1 MNRALEE
8 AERMRRAL
16 GVVGVAT
23 TADIERAAEAAG
35 LEVVD
40 TPMSGTLYGARMQI
54 EHRGRLVS
62 VALLRSGMGRG
73 ERAFVLAHELGH
85 HVLGHEGNHLYS
97 VASWRDM
104 RGPYRNRDEHS
115 ATLFGGCFLA
125 GLPLGPSWDER
136 LKEAEATGIPAAAL
150 LLYVEAA
157 GPVIRAEPG
166 FFRPWG

>member
-1 MNRALEE
+1 MNRALEA
-8 AERMRRAL
+8 AERLRRSL
-16 GVVGVAT
+16 GVEGVAT
-23 TADIERAAEAAG
+23 MVDIERAAEAAG

-62 VALLRSGMGRG
+62 VALLRAGMGRG

-85 HVLGHEGNHLYS
+85 HVLGHAGNHLYS

-104 RGPYRNRDEHS
+104 RGPYRDRDEHT

-125 GLPLGPSWDER
+125 GLPIGPSWDDR

-150 LLYVEAA
+150 LLYVEAT
-157 GPVIRAEPG
+157 GPILSAERG
-166 FFRPWG
+166 FFRP